1 MFELE
6 AQIKKNNN
14 KKLMGN
20 IPLEKKMLFRILLI
34 FTVQM
39 TLIEVTFEESIDED
53 FTDLYVQ
60 FGVRYFRIK

>member
-20 IPLEKKMLFRILLI
+20 IPLEKKCFLEFC
-34 FTVQM
+34 
-39 TLIEVTFEESIDED
+39 
-53 FTDLYVQ
+53 
-60 FGVRYFRIK
+60 

>member
-1 MFELE
+1 
-6 AQIKKNNN
+6 
-14 KKLMGN
+14 
-20 IPLEKKMLFRILLI
+20 
-34 FTVQM
+34 M